1 MAIELRWLAS
11 VSASAF
17 HAAEALVRGE
27 SLVDE
32 HLRQE
37 LAAPVE
43 SLVDEV
49 DRAGLPAVD
58 MVPLLAALSSGIENN
73 RELVEVA
80 IMKLRGRGESTGEVT
95 GRIAGRVAD
104 LEAAFQRTLPN
115 AADQL
120 ALRGEPLRQQWEA
133 RGPGMLMHFGRITD
147 PSLVAKRADVTLV
160 YPVLGGDGTAHL
172 PLNTVRIEALLA
184 NPHPELPETLRLGWL
199 LSQLQTD
206 LPIHGEQIPR
216 ARLPHVAKVAT
227 LPAILDSANYVDLI
241 PSDPALLPL
250 ALSIWRV
257 VSPDE
262 ASAVADIVS
271 AWWQTYQETPNLP
284 VRVALG
290 SLDRM
295 LLEAEVAAV

>member
-11 VSASAF
+11 MSASAF

-27 SLVDE
+27 SLVDDN
-32 HLRQE
+32 LQQE

-43 SLVDEV
+43 SLVEEV

-80 IMKLRGRGESTGEVT
+80 IMKLRGRGESTGEAT

-104 LEAAFQRTLPN
+104 LEAAFRRTLPS

-147 PSLVAKRADVTLV
+147 PSLVVKRADVALV
-160 YPVLGGDGTAHL
+160 YPVLGGDGIAHL
-172 PLNTVRIEALLA
+172 SLNTVRIEALLA
-184 NPHPELPETLRLGWL
+184 NSHPELPETLRLGWL
-199 LSQLQTD
+199 LAQLQLD
-206 LPIHGEQIPR
+206 LPIHSEQIPP
-216 ARLPHVAKVAT
+216 ARLPHVARAAT
-227 LPAILDSANYVDLI
+227 LPAILESARYVDLV
-241 PSDPALLPL
+241 SNDPALLSL
-250 ALSIWRV
+250 ALGTWRIV
-257 VSPDE
+257 LPEE
-262 ASAVADIVS
+262 ADAVADVVS
-271 AWWQTYQETPNLP
+271 AWWQTYQETANLP
-284 VRVALG
+284 VRIALG

-295 LLEAEVAAV
+295 LSEAEVAAV